1 MFPYFFMKRRKSCSI
16 YILNVSLVAF
26 FLFTKETLNKKLYI
40 LYMESRKP
48 LYFVDILYHYEAVY
62 LILPIKRSSSNFL

>member
-1 MFPYFFMKRRKSCSI
+1 MFI
-16 YILNVSLVAF
+16 YINNLYIYIKYIYLYNVSLFLYVSPVAF

-62 LILPIKRSSSNFL
+62 LI